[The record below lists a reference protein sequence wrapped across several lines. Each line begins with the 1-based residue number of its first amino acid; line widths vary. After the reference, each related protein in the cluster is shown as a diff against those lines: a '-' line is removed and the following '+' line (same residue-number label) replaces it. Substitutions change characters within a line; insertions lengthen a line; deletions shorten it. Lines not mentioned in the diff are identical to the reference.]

1 MSAAVPA
8 FPEQGM
14 TFVEFAQRIIPV
26 LSDEEADWVLWE
38 RTPFP
43 LARGRDDLLP
53 FLVAERD
60 RRAGGAP

>member
-1 MSAAVPA
+1 MSEHA

-14 TFVEFAQRIIPV
+14 TFLQFAQSVIPG

-43 LARGRDDLLP
+43 LVRGRDDLLP

-60 RRAGGAP
+60 RRMGCGPR

>member
-1 MSAAVPA
+1 MT

-14 TFVEFAQRIIPV
+14 TFLEFAQSVIPG

-38 RTPFP
+38 RTQFP
-43 LARGRDDLLP
+43 LALGRDDLLP

-60 RRAGGAP
+60 RRAGGDPR